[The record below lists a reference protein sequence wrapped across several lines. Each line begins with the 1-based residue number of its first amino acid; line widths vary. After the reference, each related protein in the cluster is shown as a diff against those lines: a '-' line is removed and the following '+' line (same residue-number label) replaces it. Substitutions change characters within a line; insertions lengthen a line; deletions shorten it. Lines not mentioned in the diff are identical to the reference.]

1 MKTQKVSKCLLV
13 TQENQHLHFLP
24 LFRKKLYFDD
34 KDNVIKTDN
43 FSNAKKMPFVSQ
55 NCQYFR
61 RFFLIL
67 EEYIQLEEILYNCY
81 NWRPI

>member
-43 FSNAKKMPFVSQ
+43 FSNAKKNALCVSELSIFSQ
-55 NCQYFR
+55 I
-61 RFFLIL
+61 FF
-67 EEYIQLEEILYNCY
+67 
-81 NWRPI
+81 